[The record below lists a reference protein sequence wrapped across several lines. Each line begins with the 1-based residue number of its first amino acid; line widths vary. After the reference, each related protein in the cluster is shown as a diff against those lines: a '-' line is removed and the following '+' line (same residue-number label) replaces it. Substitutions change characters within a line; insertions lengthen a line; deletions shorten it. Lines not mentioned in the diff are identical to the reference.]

1 MVTVEELLGT
11 KEAKTGRFVR
21 AVLAEAVGTAM
32 LVIVGCGSVSTLNK
46 GLNPGAET
54 MAVAFSFGFALAMI
68 IWMFGHIS
76 GAHVNPC
83 VSIGFLVT
91 GHVSLI
97 KTVCY
102 IIAQVAGGI
111 AGAGLLK
118 AMIPDEWQ
126 GSLGSTTLH
135 PLVKIWQGVIIEII
149 ATFCLV
155 MTVFA
160 SCDRLRTDHS
170 GSIALAIGFCV
181 TAMITWMGTT
191 TGGSMNPARS
201 FGPAVVTG
209 TWDDHWLYWVAPIV
223 GGTIAAIV
231 YENVFAEQTKETNTE
246 LHTFQYNDLEME
258 RTGYLD
264 FTLDI
269 PGPGNDKTSPVEFN
283 KGRRFSAA
291 NILSAFNKNR
301 RASRPST
308 SEVMYEN

>member
-1 MVTVEELLGT
+1 MVSCTELLGT
-11 KEAKTGRFVR
+11 KEAKTSRFVR

-46 GLNPGAET
+46 GLHPGAET

-91 GHVSLI
+91 GHVSLL
-97 KTVCY
+97 KTICY
-102 IIAQVAGGI
+102 IIAQVAGAI

-118 AMIPDEWQ
+118 AIIPSGWQ
-126 GSLGSTTLH
+126 GNLGTTTLDEN
-135 PLVKIWQGVIIEII
+135 VTIWQGVIIEVI

-201 FGPAVVTG
+201 LGPAVVSG
-209 TWDDHWLYWVAPIV
+209 VWKHHWIYWLAPIA
-223 GGTIAAIV
+223 GGIIAALV
-231 YENVFAEQTKETNTE
+231 YEHIFAEQTKETNTE
-246 LHTFQYNDLEME
+246 LNTFQYNNLEMQ
-258 RTGYLD
+258 RSGYLD

-269 PGPGNDKTSPVEFN
+269 PGPGNDKTTSPTDFN

-291 NILSAFNKNR
+291 FILNAFTRNRDR
-301 RASRPST
+301 RAST
-308 SEVMYEN
+308 SEGL